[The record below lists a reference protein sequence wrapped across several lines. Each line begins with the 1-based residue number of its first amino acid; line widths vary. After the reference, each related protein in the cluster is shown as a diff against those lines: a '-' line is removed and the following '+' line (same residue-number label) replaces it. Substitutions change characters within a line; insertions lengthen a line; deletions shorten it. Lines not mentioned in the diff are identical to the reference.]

1 MRSYGLRILTS
12 QPLRS
17 LLTVGGVAL
26 CIVLMLFLLGVYQG
40 VANGAVEYIR
50 RNQTD
55 LWVLQ
60 QNAWNI
66 LRGTS
71 LLSMAHGL
79 FLTKVAGVEQVSP
92 ILLLLPGV
100 RHGNQVATVFLVGYE
115 PASAIGGPPSIV
127 QGHTVQSDNDI
138 VLDRSFALKYHI
150 PLGDMVSINN
160 EKLHV
165 VGFSEGTNAFV
176 LQYAFTSLR
185 RAQSIIGYPDI
196 VSCFLVKTRKGED
209 NAQVARTILDDVP
222 GVEVYDHP
230 TFLQNNIQEMEAGFL
245 PLLHTIAI
253 IGIIVLTTILSL
265 LLSVHILERRKEF
278 VVLKTL
284 GAPVHFLPWVI
295 VQQSLAITGA
305 GFLLAL
311 ALYFPL
317 CWAVQ
322 SLTPELAP
330 RSSPL
335 HMGGIMIVSMAM
347 GLVSSWIAMHRIR
360 RIYPLEVFT

>member
-1 MRSYGLRILTS
+1 MLTS

-17 LLTVGGVAL
+17 FLTVGGVAL

-40 VANGAVEYIR
+40 VASGAVEYIR

-71 LLSMAHGL
+71 LLSMAHGS
-79 FLTKVAGVEQVSP
+79 FLTKVAGVEQVAP

-100 RHGNQVATVFLVGYE
+100 RHNQQVATVFLVGYD
-115 PASAIGGPPSIV
+115 PAAAIGGPPSIV
-127 QGHTVQSDNDI
+127 QGHPVQSDNEI
-138 VLDRSFALKYHI
+138 VLDRPFALKYHI
-150 PLGDMVSINN
+150 TLGDTVSINN

-185 RAQSIIGYPDI
+185 RAQSIMGYPDLA
-196 VSCFLVKTRKGED
+196 SCFLVKTRKGED
-209 NAQVARTILDDVP
+209 RAQVARTIRDDLP

-230 TFLQNNIQEMEAGFL
+230 TFLQNNIREMEAGFL
-245 PLLHTIAI
+245 PLLYTIAL

-265 LLSVHILERRKEF
+265 LLSVNILERRKEF
-278 VVLKTL
+278 AVLKTL
-284 GAPVHFLPWVI
+284 GAPGHFLPAVI
-295 VQQSLAITGA
+295 IQQALVITGA

-322 SLTPELAP
+322 LLTPELAP

-335 HMGGIMIVSMAM
+335 HMGGILLVAMVM
-347 GLVSSWIAMHRIR
+347 GLASSWISMHRLR